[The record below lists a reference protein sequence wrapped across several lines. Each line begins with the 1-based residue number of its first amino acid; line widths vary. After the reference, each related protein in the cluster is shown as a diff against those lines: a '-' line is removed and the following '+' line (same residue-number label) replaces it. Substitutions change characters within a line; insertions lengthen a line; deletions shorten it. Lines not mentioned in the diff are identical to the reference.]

1 MLGKDENTVLAS
13 ICTLKRMSNQDGI
26 LIRKIS
32 TVGKRKVGLLSD
44 SKHCLA
50 KIISKIFFLQPYE
63 NVNQKQDT

>member
-13 ICTLKRMSNQDGI
+13 ICTLKCMSPQ
-26 LIRKIS
+26 LKQ
-32 TVGKRKVGLLSD
+32 RKVGSLSD
-44 SKHCLA
+44 SKYCLA